1 MPPQH
6 HDGVNINFLTSG
18 VAMRLQLRVSYPE
31 KIQRVESGD
40 LLGAST
46 LLTRVLHT
54 QYRPGRHIKLV
65 RYFL

>member
-1 MPPQH
+1 
-6 HDGVNINFLTSG
+6 
-18 VAMRLQLRVSYPE
+18 MRLQLQVPYPE

-54 QYRPGRHIKLV
+54 QYRPGRYLELA
-65 RYFL
+65 RYLL